1 MKKRILIAAGAIALA
16 AILASVPFAFAQHS
30 MMRHGDGA
38 GGPGMMF
45 LGHLGHLKSDLGLTD
60 DQAAQIKTIVRSL
73 RDQNAAYRDQ
83 MRGGMQQVAQA
94 LIKDPT
100 DLAGAQAII
109 DQQTATE
116 NTMKKNALVAASK
129 ALQVLSSDQRVKL
142 QTLVQ
147 NHIQNMESRHG
158 LLR

>member
-1 MKKRILIAAGAIALA
+1 MKKRILIVAGAIALA

-30 MMRHGDGA
+30 MMRHSDA
-38 GGPGMMF
+38 AGPGMMF
-45 LGHLGHLKSDLGLTD
+45 LGHLGHLKSDLAMTD
-60 DQAAQIKTIVRSL
+60 DQAAQIKVIFKSL
-73 RDQNAAYRDQ
+73 RDQNAAYREQ
-83 MRGGMQQVAQA
+83 MHGGMQQVAQA

-147 NHIQNMESRHG
+147 DHIQKMESRHG
-158 LLR
+158 LFR

>member
-30 MMRHGDGA
+30 MMRHGDA
-38 GGPGMMF
+38 DGPGMMF
-45 LGHLGHLKSDLGLTD
+45 FGHLGHLKSDLGLTD
-60 DQAAQIKTIVRSL
+60 DQATQIKTILQSMHE
-73 RDQNAAYRDQ
+73 QNAAYRTQ
-83 MRGGMQQVAQA
+83 VRGGMQQIAQA

-100 DLAGAQAII
+100 DLAAAQAII

-116 NTMKKNALVAASK
+116 NAMKKNALAAASK
-129 ALQVLSSDQRVKL
+129 ALQVLTADQRGKL
-142 QTLVQ
+142 QSIVQ
-147 NHIQNMESRHG
+147 ERIQKMESRHG

>member
-30 MMRHGDGA
+30 MMRHGDAFGS
-38 GGPGMMF
+38 GMMF
-45 LGHLGHLKSDLGLTD
+45 GHLGHLKSDLGLTD
-60 DQAAQIKTIVRSL
+60 DQATQIKTIFKSL
-73 RDQNAAYRDQ
+73 RDQNTAYRDQ
-83 MRGGMQQVAQA
+83 LRGGMQQVAQA
-94 LIKDPT
+94 LIKDPN

-109 DQQTATE
+109 DQQTAAE
-116 NTMKKNALVAASK
+116 NAMKKNALAAASK
-129 ALQVLSSDQRVKL
+129 ALQVLSADQRGKL

-147 NHIQNMESRHG
+147 DRIQKMESRHG

>member
-30 MMRHGDGA
+30 MMRHGDADGS
-38 GGPGMMF
+38 GMMF
-45 LGHLGHLKSDLGLTD
+45 LGHLRHLKADLGLTD
-60 DQAAQIKTIVRSL
+60 DQATQIKTILQSL
-73 RDQNAAYRDQ
+73 HEQNGAYRDQ
-83 MRGGMQQVAQA
+83 VRGGMQQIAQA

-100 DLAGAQAII
+100 DLTAAQAII

-116 NTMKKNALVAASK
+116 NVMKKNALASASK
-129 ALQVLSSDQRVKL
+129 ALQVLTADQRVKL
-142 QTLVQ
+142 QSIVQ
-147 NHIQNMESRHG
+147 ERIQKMESRHG